1 MPLSRVGACQQQTEV
16 RPLQV
21 LATCEVSARLPWS
34 VPCGSQRPLRL
45 EKTSSNGCP
54 PRSLEMRAAKSE
66 GHVFRSCSSFLT
78 QALPQLSV
86 FQPVSSVC
94 YLFVFPAFPDDPA
107 CCGFLQHP
115 WVNRE
120 VVIAPQTSSFAWS
133 LCCSFSLRRQSL
145 LTRVCARSQLWNL
158 PCSPHWPPTS
168 HQRTGI
174 RGVCLHAQL
183 MTPHH
188 EADLRFHRFGFLHQ
202 MAHSILY
209 LRRKFIAARILGP
222 LGYCSP
228 KGS

>member
-1 MPLSRVGACQQQTEV
+1 MWG
-16 RPLQV
+16 
-21 LATCEVSARLPWS
+21 VSTAAVVCSLWLTAPT
-34 VPCGSQRPLRL
+34 

-54 PRSLEMRAAKSE
+54 PRPLEMRAARSE
-66 GHVFRSCSSFLT
+66 GHVFRSCSAFLT

-94 YLFVFPAFPDDPA
+94 HLFVFPAFPDA

-115 WVNRE
+115 WVNQE

-133 LCCSFSLRRQSL
+133 LCCSLSLRRQSL

-183 MTPHH
+183 MAPHH
-188 EADLRFHRFGFLHQ
+188 EADLRFHRFGSLHQ

-222 LGYCSP
+222 PGYCCP